1 MNLQQTLPNSR
12 RRTVAKDNSTGKDK
26 EFYELGKKMFD
37 HIQVIKARAEPKMK
51 TEEDEAFNE
60 IERAQQQK
68 VEDSV
73 RRAAQES
80 ALNFITDI
88 DSIELGMMT
97 LRKAYEIGY
106 RAGMY
111 TEQRKKD
118 E

>member
-1 MNLQQTLPNSR
+1 
-12 RRTVAKDNSTGKDK
+12 VAKDNSTGKDK

>member
-1 MNLQQTLPNSR
+1 MAKLPYTLLVPPL
-12 RRTVAKDNSTGKDK
+12 TK
-26 EFYELGKKMFD
+26 
-37 HIQVIKARAEPKMK
+37 
-51 TEEDEAFNE
+51 EDEAFE
-60 IERAQQQK
+60 DIARAQQQK

-106 RAGMY
+106 RAGMHA
-111 TEQRKKD
+111 EQRKKNAV
-118 E
+118 

>member
-1 MNLQQTLPNSR
+1 MT
-12 RRTVAKDNSTGKDK
+12 KDNSTGKDK
-26 EFYELGKKMFD
+26 EFYDLGKKMFD
-37 HIQVIKARAEPKMK
+37 HIQVIKARSEPRVM
-51 TEEDEAFNE
+51 TEEDEAFDE

-68 VEDSV
+68 VEDSI

-80 ALNFITDI
+80 ALHFITESDA
-88 DSIELGMMT
+88 IELGMMT

-118 E
+118 AV

>member
-1 MNLQQTLPNSR
+1 M
-12 RRTVAKDNSTGKDK
+12 AKDNSTGKDK
-26 EFYELGKKMFD
+26 EFYDLGKKMFD
-37 HIQVIKARAEPKMK
+37 HIQVIKARAEPKMM
-51 TEEDEAFNE
+51 TEEDEAFAE
-60 IERAQQQK
+60 IERAQHQR
-68 VEDSV
+68 VEDSI

-88 DSIELGMMT
+88 DSIELGLMT

>member
-1 MNLQQTLPNSR
+1 M
-12 RRTVAKDNSTGKDK
+12 KDNKDK
-26 EFYELGKKMFD
+26 EFYELSKKMYE
-37 HIQVIKARAEPKMK
+37 HVQAIKARAEPK
-51 TEEDEAFNE
+51 TEEDEAFDE
-60 IERAQQQK
+60 IERTQQQR
-68 VEDSV
+68 VEDSI

-80 ALNFITDI
+80 ALHFISESDA
-88 DSIELGMMT
+88 IELGMMT

>member
-1 MNLQQTLPNSR
+1 M
-12 RRTVAKDNSTGKDK
+12 KDNSTGKDK

-37 HIQVIKARAEPKMK
+37 HIQVIKARTKTM

-60 IERAQQQK
+60 IERAQQQR
-68 VEDSV
+68 VEDSI

-80 ALNFITDI
+80 ALHFISES

-106 RAGMY
+106 RAGVY
-111 TEQRKKD
+111 AEQRKRD
-118 E
+118 GN

>member
-1 MNLQQTLPNSR
+1 M
-12 RRTVAKDNSTGKDK
+12 KDNSTGKDK
-26 EFYELGKKMFD
+26 EFYDLGKKMFD
-37 HIQVIKARAEPKMK
+37 HIQVLKARAEPKMK
-51 TEEDEAFNE
+51 TEEDEAFEE

-68 VEDSV
+68 VEDSI

-80 ALNFITDI
+80 ALNFISDS

-111 TEQRKKD
+111 TEQRKKNGNN
-118 E
+118 

>member
-1 MNLQQTLPNSR
+1 MT
-12 RRTVAKDNSTGKDK
+12 KDNSTGKDK
-26 EFYELGKKMFD
+26 EFYDLGKKMFD
-37 HIQVIKARAEPKMK
+37 HIQVIKARAEPRVM

-60 IERAQQQK
+60 IERAQQQR
-68 VEDSV
+68 VEDSI

-80 ALNFITDI
+80 ALNFISDI

-111 TEQRKKD
+111 AEQRKKD
-118 E
+118 AV

>member
-1 MNLQQTLPNSR
+1 MP
-12 RRTVAKDNSTGKDK
+12 KDNSTGKDK
-26 EFYELGKKMFD
+26 EFYDLGKKMFD
-37 HIQVIKARAEPKMK
+37 HIQVIRARAEPKIM
-51 TEEDEAFNE
+51 TPEDEAFEE
-60 IERAQQQK
+60 IERAQQQR
-68 VEDSV
+68 VEDSI

-88 DSIELGMMT
+88 DSIELGLMT

-111 TEQRKKD
+111 AEQRKRN

>member
-1 MNLQQTLPNSR
+1 MT
-12 RRTVAKDNSTGKDK
+12 KDNSTGKDK
-26 EFYELGKKMFD
+26 EFYDLGKKMYD
-37 HIQVIKARAEPKMK
+37 HMQVIKATAEPKMK
-51 TEEDEAFNE
+51 TEEDEAFDE
-60 IERAQQQK
+60 IERAQQQR
-68 VEDSV
+68 VEDSI

-106 RAGMY
+106 RAGMHS
-111 TEQRKKD
+111 EQRKKN

>member
-1 MNLQQTLPNSR
+1 M
-12 RRTVAKDNSTGKDK
+12 AKDNSTGKDK

-37 HIQVIKARAEPKMK
+37 HIQVIKARTKTM
-51 TEEDEAFNE
+51 TEEDEAFEE

-68 VEDSV
+68 VEDSI
-73 RRAAQES
+73 RRVAQES

-88 DSIELGMMT
+88 DSIELGLLT

-111 TEQRKKD
+111 TEQRKRNAV
-118 E
+118 

>member
-1 MNLQQTLPNSR
+1 M
-12 RRTVAKDNSTGKDK
+12 AKDNSTGKDK

-37 HIQVIKARAEPKMK
+37 HIQVIKARTKTM

-60 IERAQQQK
+60 IERAQQQR
-68 VEDSV
+68 VEDSI

-80 ALNFITDI
+80 ALNFITDT
-88 DSIELGMMT
+88 DAIELGMMT

-111 TEQRKKD
+111 TEQRKKNGN
-118 E
+118 